1 MSKGKLLAVSL
12 LWLLILGVGVLV
24 WKFVFVRSQQQAEA
38 RRKALEEQRLAEKEA
53 EKQRRGGTSSRY
65 EHELTFWL
73 DAFSGYSVIRS
84 DRLRN
89 ELGTKSIRLTLHDDK
104 ADYLARI
111 KALKSGQANMAAFTI
126 DALVKVCAEIEDLPA
141 TVVAV
146 IDETTGADAIVAYR
160 ETVANVDGLNRPEMR
175 FVLTPNSPS
184 ETLARVVMSRFNL
197 GRLAEKPF
205 IEAASVEEVVRRY
218 EKAKPNEPLAYVL
231 WEPFVSQV
239 LKNPALHRVID
250 SSRFPSTIVDVLVAS
265 DDFVT
270 EKPAV
275 VRDFV
280 ECYLRTAY
288 EFRDRAEMVK
298 LVLED
303 ARRSGT
309 PLQEAEANKLVE
321 GIWWKNTPENLAHMG
336 LLQDDQGLPHI
347 EDVISNITDILV
359 STGAI
364 ARDPTD
370 GHPSYLYY
378 SSALE
383 SLLDLRPGLEAGDR
397 TADPPPA
404 AHRSTVGATHHRRHG
419 AGADTGLR
427 SRHRTDHGTE
437 PGRARRI
444 SPKTANARFY
454 VVIRGNASRRG
465 DLAQNKALA
474 ERRAKAAEQYLV
486 GKGVDPHRIR
496 ATGVDPS
503 GETSVSFVLGEPP
516 Y

>member
-1 MSKGKLLAVSL
+1 
-12 LWLLILGVGVLV
+12 
-24 WKFVFVRSQQQAEA
+24 
-38 RRKALEEQRLAEKEA
+38 
-53 EKQRRGGTSSRY
+53 
-65 EHELTFWL
+65 
-73 DAFSGYSVIRS
+73 
-84 DRLRN
+84 
-89 ELGTKSIRLTLHDDK
+89 
-104 ADYLARI
+104 
-111 KALKSGQANMAAFTI
+111 MAAFTI

-141 TVVAV
+141 TVVAI

-197 GRLAEKPF
+197 DRLADKPF

-218 EKAKPNEPLAYVL
+218 QKAKPNDPLAYVL

-239 LKNPALHRVID
+239 LKNPAMHGVID
-250 SSRFPSTIVDVLVAS
+250 SSRFPSTIVDVIVAS

-270 EKPAV
+270 KKPAV

-280 ECYLRTAY
+280 ECYLRTVY
-288 EFRDRAEMVK
+288 EFRDRAEWSNWCM
-298 LVLED
+298 ED

-336 LLQDDQGLPHI
+336 LLQDQGLPHI
-347 EDVISNITDILV
+347 EDMISNVTDILV

-378 SSALE
+378 SRRLQ
-383 SLLDLRPGLEAGDR
+383 SLLDLRPGLEAETVR
-397 TADPPPA
+397 QIRLPPLTDQQWEQLT
-404 AHRSTVGATHHRRHG
+404 TVGTARVPALVFARGTDQITELSRAVLDELARKLQTPASTSSF
-419 AGADTGLR
+419 AGTPR
-427 SRHRTDHGTE
+427 
-437 PGRARRI
+437 
-444 SPKTANARFY
+444 
-454 VVIRGNASRRG
+454 RRG

-486 GKGVDPHRIR
+486 GKGVDPNRIR
-496 ATGVDPS
+496 AVGVDPS
-503 GETSVSFVLGEPP
+503 GETSVSFVLGQPP